1 MAGLAVN
8 LPRSPFRIQISEG
21 ARFWQDEPGSTRE
34 APNPQQ
40 PQNDGP
46 EATLP
51 LGAAVL
57 LALGL
62 AAPLHAQERLAA
74 RADTGGVNG
83 SGDGR
88 PRGLVS
94 REELIVDRLRQ
105 MGIESPDPAPRKP
118 KDRADSLAWNRH
130 RRAADAITG
139 RKIVVS
145 IYDRRLWLIDEDGDT
160 VLSTR
165 AGVGWR
171 RHRAFGPRLR
181 LLHPRGCAGA
191 AEGRGAALE
200 PARLAFYS
208 LASACGSSRRWLDA
222 GGRPP
227 RGAPR
232 RVDGYLADGEFTP
245 IPQAESL
252 FFDGILYIPPFGTQ
266 NRKIPE
272 VLGHYKLDTGD
283 GIMIHGTNDPLAIGF
298 PATHG
303 CIRLD
308 DEPLEQLY
316 NEVKVGTPSTS
327 TEPKVDRT
335 PWRPGGSMPAGAS
348 SFIPVARSACGVYH
362 FTPPQFS

>member
-1 MAGLAVN
+1 MD
-8 LPRSPFRIQISEG
+8 PKRHFR
-21 ARFWQDEPGSTRE
+21 W
-34 APNPQQ
+34 AP
-40 PQNDGP
+40 
-46 EATLP
+46 
-51 LGAAVL
+51 AVL

-62 AAPLHAQERLAA
+62 AAPLHAQERLAV
-74 RADTGGVNG
+74 RADTGGVNS

-165 AGVGWR
+165 SGVGMGAVTAPSGR
-171 RHRAFGPRLR
+171 VYDFST
-181 LLHPRGCAGA
+181 PRGLRRVLLK
-191 AEGRGAALE
+191 EEE
-200 PARLAFYS
+200 PLWNPPDWHFYS
-208 LASACGSSRRWLDA
+208 LGQRVRQFPA
-222 GGRPP
+222 GGLTLED
-227 RGAPR
+227 GR
-232 RVDGYLADGEFTP
+232 RVVRRGEWIGYLADGEFTP

-316 NEVKVGTPSTS
+316 NEVKVGTP
-327 TEPKVDRT
+327 
-335 PWRPGGSMPAGAS
+335 
-348 SFIPVARSACGVYH
+348 VYIY
-362 FTPPQFS
+362 